1 MKRANMMSTITDDL
15 TIKVK
20 NKFTSSNAEK
30 TNENQWI
37 HLTIDVTQFH
47 TTSRGSYK
55 EPPFFFGFCRSR
67 SEFFFPFNAFKAF
80 VRSFHKFILPEINC
94 EKHAM
99 LSIEEAAKESECG
112 PLQVHIVVQVRKPH
126 KIKTK
131 QNQNTTHK
139 NQPKRNTTKNQL
151 DSNML

>member
-1 MKRANMMSTITDDL
+1 MDSSHHRCHTISHH
-15 TIKVK
+15 
-20 NKFTSSNAEK
+20 F
-30 TNENQWI
+30 
-37 HLTIDVTQFH
+37 
-47 TTSRGSYK
+47 SRLLQGA
-55 EPPFFFGFCRSR
+55 PFFFGYSRSR
-67 SEFFFPFNAFKAF
+67 SEAFFPFNAFKAF

-126 KIKTK
+126 KSKTK

-151 DSNML
+151 DGNMLLMN